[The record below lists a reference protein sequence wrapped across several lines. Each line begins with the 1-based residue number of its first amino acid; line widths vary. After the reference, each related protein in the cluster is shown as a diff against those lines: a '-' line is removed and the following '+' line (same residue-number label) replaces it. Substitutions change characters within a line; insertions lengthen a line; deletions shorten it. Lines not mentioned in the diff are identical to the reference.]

1 MNKITQWTVNVLT
14 VLILVFLPSYSNSD
28 SALFSNVADD
38 VTLQWHEGYRYV
50 GQHIPFQQSF
60 DRLDVETLLLEL
72 IVVGCV
78 MYWLNGA
85 MGSATKRRQIV
96 ATAVPVL
103 LTALLVFFAPMQRFA
118 VFDNTHG
125 GMVSAGYGILNPN
138 AIVDMRILCVE
149 LCGLF
154 LIAGFAI
161 RRYDRLFTMPH
172 TDVPSSAPVVN
183 APDDSR
189 ASHSALPYLG
199 LASR

>member
-1 MNKITQWTVNVLT
+1 MNKITQWTVNLLT

-50 GQHIPFQQSF
+50 GQHILFQQSF

-103 LTALLVFFAPMQRFA
+103 LTALMVFFAPMQRFA
-118 VFDNTHG
+118 AFDLTHG
-125 GMVSAGYGILNPN
+125 GMVSVGYGILSPN

-149 LCGLF
+149 FCGLF

-161 RRYDRLFTMPH
+161 RRYDRLFTMPQ

-189 ASHSALPYLG
+189 ASHSTLRYLG
-199 LASR
+199 LA